1 MENFGRKLRELR
13 IQEGLTQK
21 ELAEKIGSVQS
32 AVHYWE
38 LDKQEPSISNLKR
51 ICEVFEISADYLLDI
66 EGKYSKF

>member
-1 MENFGRKLRELR
+1 MKELR

-21 ELAEKIGSVQS
+21 ELAEKIGSAQS

-38 LDKQEPSISNLKR
+38 TDRQEPSISALKNL
-51 ICEVFEISADYLLDI
+51 CVLFEVSADYFLDI